1 MLTTALDVLALVLV
15 VCGVALLS
23 VPVALIVAGVGIGA
37 FSYMLAG
44 RAPSAGG
51 ES

>member
-1 MLTTALDVLALVLV
+1 MFTTALDVLALVLV

-23 VPVALIVAGVGIGA
+23 VPAALIVAGLGVGVV
-37 FSYMLAG
+37 SYLIAG
-44 RAPSAGG
+44 R